1 MKRLLTA
8 AALVPLFFYLVVF
21 SPNWLFLPSLALVA
35 ALCYYEYL
43 GIAAASF
50 PQHPSQQRNAFGYAA
65 GLLLLVLPNQEGL
78 FLVVAALLLMILLLR
93 TRDLSG
99 FLPLAAVT
107 VFGIVYTFGAWRY
120 ANLLRAMNP
129 WWLLYAL
136 ALNWGGDTF
145 AYYGGRAFGKHKLAP
160 RVSPGKSWEGTV
172 ASLVFGGAAS
182 VAYLHFLIPTVPLPQ
197 AIALSLVANI
207 AGQMGDLCESAMK
220 RGAGVKDSGTLL
232 PGHGGWLD
240 RVDSSLFSVPVVYWL
255 INQPWFLP

>member
-1 MKRLLTA
+1 MKRILTA
-8 AALVPLFFYLVVF
+8 SVLVPLFLYLVAF
-21 SPNWLFLPSLALVA
+21 APHWLFLPALALVA
-35 ALCYYEYL
+35 SFCYFEFL

-50 PQHPSQQRNAFGYAA
+50 PQYPNQQRNPFGYVA
-65 GLLLLVLPNQEGL
+65 GLLLLTLPNQEGL
-78 FLVVAALLLMILLLR
+78 LLVVAAILLMILLLR
-93 TRDLSG
+93 TRDLAG

-107 VFGIVYTFGAWRY
+107 IFGIVYAYGTWRCG
-120 ANLLRAMNP
+120 NLLRLMSP
-129 WWLLYAL
+129 WWLLYAVSI
-136 ALNWGGDTF
+136 NWIGDTF
-145 AYYGGRAFGKHKLAP
+145 AFYGGRAFGKRKLAP
-160 RVSPGKSWEGTV
+160 RVSPGKSWEGTI
-172 ASLVFGGAAS
+172 ASLVLGGAAA
-182 VAYLHFLIPTVPLPQ
+182 VAYLHFLIPSVPLPQ